1 MSKANETPS
10 QELLDQVLEQISRDA
25 EVGDYTAIEEL
36 LRYCPAPRLRAYL
49 PCITIDGEDW
59 PV

>member
-49 PCITIDGEDW
+49 PCITIDGED
-59 PV
+59 

>member
-1 MSKANETPS
+1 MSKADATPS

-36 LRYCPAPRLRAYL
+36 LRYTPVSRLRAYL
-49 PCITIDGEDW
+49 PIVAIDGED
-59 PV
+59 